1 MPHRETA
8 KEAAGRFAADR
19 VSCGH
24 AAGAVHQ
31 APVLSSKCGQ
41 RHVDSRRKRLNTNLL
56 YCDDVITVF
65 LGLSAS
71 KISLWNYV
79 LVRTS
84 PNFLRT
90 LHMGVAQSSGGFA
103 VRYVLPVMWMKSCLR
118 IMVRNRRREKAE

>member
-1 MPHRETA
+1 
-8 KEAAGRFAADR
+8 
-19 VSCGH
+19 
-24 AAGAVHQ
+24 
-31 APVLSSKCGQ
+31 VLSSKCGQ
-41 RHVDSRRKRLNTNLL
+41 RHVDSRRRRLNTNLL

-71 KISLWNYV
+71 KLISLWNYV

-90 LHMGVAQSSGGFA
+90 LHMGVAQSSSGGFA

-118 IMVRNRRREKAE
+118 IMVRNRRREKPNRGLLKVTREVEAQI